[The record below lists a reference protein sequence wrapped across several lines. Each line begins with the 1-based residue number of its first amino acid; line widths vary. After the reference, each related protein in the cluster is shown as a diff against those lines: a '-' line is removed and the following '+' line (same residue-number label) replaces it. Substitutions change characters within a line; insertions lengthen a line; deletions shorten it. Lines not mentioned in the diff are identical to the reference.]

1 LLSRPPTSGLT
12 LLNTTHISGCWCGP
26 SFFIGP
32 YGTGRVVTSQ
42 GKFLHTWHVNS
53 PPSLSLAGT
62 STVTTGQDPGFFTSV
77 SSKSSDG
84 TPYGK
89 AASGTAIIW
98 AVGRPTSTTAVNL
111 FAFAA
116 LSSGGTYK
124 LLFSSPA
131 GSWPN
136 TGGNANIVPV
146 VANGKVYVAAN
157 KALTIF
163 GVPIGL
169 APVPPPPAAP
179 AAPVAS
185 LDSPHVISGT
195 LLAVDGTTL
204 TLRTRTGESVKIDD
218 SLAAK
223 NGQIGTPLG
232 VGVPLTA
239 QGSLFNAIGLLAD
252 SIVRAKGSTSEL
264 LPPDIL

>member
-1 LLSRPPTSGLT
+1 
-12 LLNTTHISGCWCGP
+12 
-26 SFFIGP
+26 
-32 YGTGRVVTSQ
+32 V
-42 GKFLHTWHVNS
+42 
-53 PPSLSLAGT
+53 
-62 STVTTGQDPGFFTSV
+62 
-77 SSKSSDG
+77 
-84 TPYGK
+84 
-89 AASGTAIIW
+89 
-98 AVGRPTSTTAVNL
+98 
-111 FAFAA
+111 A

-131 GSWPN
+131 GSWPH

-169 APVPPPPAAP
+169 APVPPPPP
-179 AAPVAS
+179 PAPVAS

-204 TLRTRTGESVKIDD
+204 TLQPRTGKSVKIDD
-218 SLAAK
+218 SLAVK
-223 NGQIGTPLG
+223 NQQVSALS

-239 QGSLFNAIGLLAD
+239 QGSLLIGGVLQAT
-252 SIVRAKGSTSEL
+252 SIVRAKGSSGAL
-264 LPPDIL
+264 WPPDIP

>member
-1 LLSRPPTSGLT
+1 M
-12 LLNTTHISGCWCGP
+12 
-26 SFFIGP
+26 
-32 YGTGRVVTSQ
+32 TSQ
-42 GKFLHTWHVNS
+42 GSSLATWHVDLS
-53 PPSLSLAGT
+53 PSPHLTQAGT
-62 STVTTGQDPGFFTSV
+62 ASVATGQDPGFFTSV
-77 SSKSSDG
+77 SSNG
-84 TPYGK
+84 TT
-89 AASGTAIIW
+89 AGTAIIW

-111 FAFAA
+111 YAFAA

-169 APVPPPPAAP
+169 APVPPPPP

-264 LPPDIL
+264 WPPDENP

>member
-1 LLSRPPTSGLT
+1 M
-12 LLNTTHISGCWCGP
+12 NVTHAQLGYP
-26 SFFIGP
+26 VAFR
-32 YGTGRVVTSQ
+32 GRRAP
-42 GKFLHTWHVNS
+42 N
-53 PPSLSLAGT
+53 
-62 STVTTGQDPGFFTSV
+62 
-77 SSKSSDG
+77 
-84 TPYGK
+84 
-89 AASGTAIIW
+89 
-98 AVGRPTSTTAVNL
+98 
-111 FAFAA
+111 
-116 LSSGGTYK
+116 K

-131 GSWPN
+131 GSWPHI
-136 TGGNANIVPV
+136 GGNANIVPV

-169 APVPPPPAAP
+169 APVPPPPP
-179 AAPVAS
+179 PAPVAS

-232 VGVPLTA
+232 AGVPLTV

-264 LPPDIL
+264 WPPDENP